1 VNFAQQRFM
10 IFLSRTIDR
19 HMHTPGIY
27 SKRRTEATLALA
39 AAILAALLLTLG
51 YSRAWPLT
59 LTIGERDDRFVD
71 LATNDDQAHGFH
83 AVERFGGDAARWT
96 SGEAT
101 VALPRPPDATASIL
115 SLRLLNS
122 RPPGQP
128 TPLLTLSADG
138 RPLGAFEVSRPL
150 AGMRVYRVLI
160 PAGARL
166 DWAVRFGLRVA
177 PITLPGDA
185 RPLGVVAARAT
196 LAPLG
201 EVRPPLWLLLTGM
214 ALGALGYALPR
225 SAGVARTPALAA
237 ALLVAA
243 LIAWGVTARPLE
255 LLPFVQR
262 IAALLGVGCLGLWVA
277 RLLAPSVATT
287 DQRPTT
293 TGEPRTEN
301 RNSELRTPN
310 SELRTANDGPT
321 ATHNTQHASR
331 FSIRGAD
338 LPIYLAAAWWMGPL
352 FQAIITADGA
362 RGVSPPVPTAWIGG
376 ALTVSLIALGAWH
389 WLRRPTTNDQR
400 PMTETNRERR
410 TEYKEQNTGS
420 EDTTDYGLRTTRNTQ
435 QLAHQALALFAI
447 AAVAHL
453 GYMLWFAFQRQGPD
467 FWILF
472 TGARAWARGGSLY
485 DLQAITTNHFGHVFK
500 VPPFYGMLF
509 VPFVFQDGERILFF
523 HRAINTLLIGAI
535 GMVWLRMWGLRLVS
549 AAGVG
554 VLIVL
559 NFRPIADTLA
569 FGQIDLA
576 LLLLLV
582 LALWALREKRDLVA
596 GILVALGTLF
606 KVYPIILLAFFVI
619 KRRWR
624 ALAGFALGMLIFNAL
639 SVAVMGWEMHRIY
652 LTEVFPRIGGTTAQD
667 QNQTISGFLARFAAS
682 PADVVIFRDRAI
694 TLPATAISGLVAL
707 LGCGL
712 ALGAARRRTTA
723 FALQYS
729 VFLLMMVLV
738 VPAAWM
744 HYETLLF
751 VPFGALLLHLHDR
764 QVALPRAAALALG
777 FALIG
782 YGNQF
787 SFYTGTVMGIL
798 TIAGVSYKFYG
809 MLLLGGVLAVTLLE
823 ERAPLELPHWLP
835 APTIM
840 RQTPR
845 QEAHH

>member
-1 VNFAQQRFM
+1 M
-10 IFLSRTIDR
+10 
-19 HMHTPGIY
+19 
-27 SKRRTEATLALA
+27 LALA
-39 AAILAALLLTLG
+39 AAILAAMLLALG
-51 YSRAWPLT
+51 YGRAWPLA
-59 LTIGERDDRFVD
+59 LDVGERDNRFVD
-71 LATNDDQAHGFH
+71 LATNDNPAHGFH

-101 VALPRPPDATASIL
+101 IALPRPPDGAASIL

-122 RPPGQP
+122 RPPDQP
-128 TPLLTLSADG
+128 AALLALSADG
-138 RPLGAFEVSRPL
+138 QPLGAFEVVRPV
-150 AGMRVYRVLI
+150 AGMRVYRVLA
-160 PAGARL
+160 PPGARL
-166 DWAVRFGLRVA
+166 DWATRFELHVA
-177 PITLPGDA
+177 PITLPGDP
-185 RPLGVVAARAT
+185 RPLGVVADRAT

-201 EVRPPLWLLLTGM
+201 AALPPLWLLLAGL

-225 SAGVARTPALAA
+225 SAGVARGPAFMSALAIA
-237 ALLVAA
+237 ALV
-243 LIAWGVTARPLE
+243 AWGEAARPLE

-262 IAALLGVGCLGLWVA
+262 LAALLGVGCLGLWVA
-277 RLLAPSVATT
+277 RLLAPPVATT
-287 DQRPTT
+287 DDRRTENQ
-293 TGEPRTEN
+293 EPRTTQLEQ
-301 RNSELRTPN
+301 RTKN
-310 SELRTANDGPT
+310 KEHNDDAIRHRPH
-321 ATHNTQHASR
+321 ATGFSILHSP

-376 ALTVSLIALGAWH
+376 ALALSLIALGAWRR
-389 WLRRPTTNDQR
+389 LRRPTTNDQR
-400 PMTETNRERR
+400 PTTAAETDNKAQYIDGRR
-410 TEYKEQNTGS
+410 T
-420 EDTTDYGLRTTRNTQ
+420 TDNTQ
-435 QLAHQALALFAI
+435 QLTNQALALFAL

-472 TGARAWARGGSLY
+472 KGAREWARGGSLY

-509 VPFVFQDGERILFF
+509 APFVFQDGERILFF
-523 HRAINTLLIGAI
+523 HRAINTLLIGATAL
-535 GMVWLRMWGLRLVS
+535 VWLRMWGLRLVS
-549 AAGVG
+549 GAGAG
-554 VLIVL
+554 VLILL

-582 LALWALREKRDLVA
+582 LALWALRDERDLAA

-606 KVYPIILLAFFVI
+606 KIYPIMLLAFFVI

-624 ALAGFALGMLIFNAL
+624 ALAGFALGMLVFNAL
-639 SVAVMGWEMHRIY
+639 SIAIMGWEMHRIY

-667 QNQTISGFLARFAAS
+667 QNQTISGFLARFATS
-682 PADVVIFRDRAI
+682 PADVAIFHDRAI
-694 TLPATAISGLVAL
+694 TLPATALSGLVAL

-712 ALGAARRRTTA
+712 ALGAARPRTTA

-729 VFLLMMVLV
+729 VFLLLMVLV

-751 VPFGALLLHLHDR
+751 VSFGALLLHLRDR

-809 MLLLGGVLAVTLLE
+809 MLLLGGVLAATLLE
-823 ERAPLELPHWLP
+823 EHAPLELPRWLP
-835 APTIM
+835 APAIM
-840 RQTPR
+840 RQR
-845 QEAHH
+845 RAQEAHR

>member
-1 VNFAQQRFM
+1 MVIRSLGSQKYMGWRA
-10 IFLSRTIDR
+10 
-19 HMHTPGIY
+19 
-27 SKRRTEATLALA
+27 EAMRAFA
-39 AAILAALLLTLG
+39 AAVLAVVLLAFG
-51 YSRAWPLT
+51 YGRAWPLA
-59 LTIGERDDRFVD
+59 LDIGEHDERFVN
-71 LATNDDQAHGFH
+71 LATNDDPAHGFH
-83 AVERFGGDAARWT
+83 AVERFGGDTARWT

-101 VALPRPPDATASIL
+101 IALPRPPDGAGAIL

-122 RPPGQP
+122 RPSGQLA
-128 TPLLTLSADG
+128 PLLALDADG
-138 RPLGAFEVSRPL
+138 RPIGAFEVTHPI
-150 AGMRVYRVLI
+150 AGMRVYRMLI
-160 PAGARL
+160 PPGARL
-166 DWAVRFGLRVA
+166 DWATHFGLHVA
-177 PITLPGDA
+177 PITLPADP
-185 RPLGVVAARAT
+185 RPLGVVADQAT

-201 EVRPPLWLLLTGM
+201 GAWLPPLWLLLAGLT
-214 ALGALGYALPR
+214 LGALGYALPR
-225 SAGVARTPALAA
+225 SAGIARGPALTA
-237 ALLVAA
+237 ALVLAA
-243 LIAWGVTARPLE
+243 LVAWGVAARPLE

-262 IAALLGVGCLGLWVA
+262 ISALLGIGCLGLWVA
-277 RLLAPSVATT
+277 HLLAG
-287 DQRPTT
+287 PTV
-293 TGEPRTEN
+293 EPRTTQRVPDREP
-301 RNSELRTPN
+301 RTTQSELRTEQALH
-310 SELRTANDGPT
+310 S
-321 ATHNTQHASR
+321 TQPRS
-331 FSIRGAD
+331 FVRGAD
-338 LPIYLAAAWWMGPL
+338 LPIYLAVAWWMGPL

-376 ALTVSLIALGAWH
+376 VL
-389 WLRRPTTNDQR
+389 
-400 PMTETNRERR
+400 
-410 TEYKEQNTGS
+410 
-420 EDTTDYGLRTTRNTQ
+420 
-435 QLAHQALALFAI
+435 ALALIVLYTWHRLRRRSTTAVVEHKEQRTVDDELAQQLRHRALALLSV

-453 GYMLWFAFQRQGPD
+453 GYMLWFAFHRQGPD

-472 TGARAWARGGSLY
+472 KGAREWARGGSLY
-485 DLQAITTNHFGHVFK
+485 DLQAIASNHFGHVFK

-509 VPFVFQDGERILFF
+509 APFVFQDGERILFF

-554 VLIVL
+554 VLILL

-582 LALWALREKRDLVA
+582 MALWGLREKRDLVA

-639 SVAVMGWEMHRIY
+639 SVAVMGWEMHLIY

-712 ALGAARRRTTA
+712 ALGAAHRRTTA

-809 MLLLGGVLAVTLLE
+809 MVLLGGVLAVTLLE
-823 ERAPLELPHWLP
+823 ERAHLELPHWLP